1 MEHQLIH
8 TNMEKIEIYC
18 NVCDASLGQI
28 IAEKI
33 KPEHFESM
41 GCGVCGTLVPYINTP
56 IEIIEG

>member
-1 MEHQLIH
+1 
-8 TNMEKIEIYC
+8 MEKIEIYC